1 MTGAKALAAF
11 FVVIVLA
18 SPPKAQQ
25 QPASSASRL
34 SAEQIAVY
42 HGFLRKFSS
51 ALHFRNLSNVTVTF
65 DFKGFPE
72 GRPCLRG
79 IELENDSEPFQTTHA
94 LPREITKGMDIRL
107 VDTVQKREL
116 LQQRDAL
123 SKDKNE
129 PALDDRRAHT
139 NVLVLSEIVFD
150 TDNQFA
156 LVKYLLLCG
165 EHCLSGATLVMEK
178 VDDEWIVSSRRPCAA
193 FIGVWQHP

>member
-1 MTGAKALAAF
+1 MKGAKAL
-11 FVVIVLA
+11 VTLLVLIVLA
-18 SPPKAQQ
+18 SISTAQQ
-25 QPASSASRL
+25 QPVSSASPL

-42 HGFLRKFSS
+42 RGFLQKISPY
-51 ALHFRNLSNVTVTF
+51 LHFRNLSNVTVTF

-79 IELENDSEPFQTTHA
+79 IELEKNSEPFRTTHA
-94 LPREITKGMDIRL
+94 LPQDVTRGMDVRL

-123 SKDKNE
+123 PKDKDE
-129 PALDDRRAHT
+129 PALDDRRART

-150 TDNQFA
+150 KKNQFA

-178 VDDEWIVSSRRPCAA
+178 VDHEWIVSSRRPCAT
-193 FIGVWQHP
+193 FIGVEQHP

>member
-1 MTGAKALAAF
+1 MRSVKALAALY
-11 FVVIVLA
+11 VVIVLA

-25 QPASSASRL
+25 QPVSSASPIN
-34 SAEQIAVY
+34 AEQIAVY
-42 HGFLRKFSS
+42 RGFLEKFSS
-51 ALHFRNLSNVTVTF
+51 FLHFRNLSNVTVTF

-79 IELENDSEPFQTTHA
+79 IELENDSEPFRTTHA
-94 LPREITKGMDIRL
+94 LPQEITKGMDIRL

-123 SKDKNE
+123 SKDQNK
-129 PALDDRRAHT
+129 PALDDQRAHS

-150 TDNQFA
+150 TKHQFA

-165 EHCLSGATLVMEK
+165 QQCLSGDTLVMEK
-178 VDDEWIVSSRRPCAA
+178 AHDEWIVSSRRPCAM
-193 FIGVWQHP
+193 FVGVWQHP